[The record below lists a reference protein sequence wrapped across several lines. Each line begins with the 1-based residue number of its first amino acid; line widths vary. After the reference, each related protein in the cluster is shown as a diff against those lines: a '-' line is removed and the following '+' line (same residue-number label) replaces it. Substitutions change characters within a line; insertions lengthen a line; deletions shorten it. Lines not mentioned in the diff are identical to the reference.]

1 MQTTLDQSSATLRR
15 SKLEALRVRPMLHE
29 LAKPVALLLCMI
41 SLCAVFYTAFL
52 ILASDLDQRIWD
64 SLVLLS
70 LSAGIC
76 FSGGMIFR
84 EAAQNGAARLL
95 RTLPVQIFCWASFL
109 LLTLFA
115 ASWYLETHCIFYKD
129 VRRF

>member
-1 MQTTLDQSSATLRR
+1 MIQ
-15 SKLEALRVRPMLHE
+15 E

-52 ILASDLDQRIWD
+52 VPAGDLERRIWD

-76 FSGGMIFR
+76 LSGGMIFR
-84 EAAQNGAARLL
+84 EPARNGTEPLL
-95 RTLPVQIFCWASFL
+95 RTLPVQVFCWSLCVMLA
-109 LLTLFA
+109 LFA

>member
-1 MQTTLDQSSATLRR
+1 MIQ
-15 SKLEALRVRPMLHE
+15 E

-52 ILASDLDQRIWD
+52 VPASDLEQRIWD

-76 FSGGMIFR
+76 VSGGMIFR
-84 EAAQNGAARLL
+84 EPARNGAEPLL
-95 RTLPVQIFCWASFL
+95 RTLPVQVFCWASFL
-109 LLTLFA
+109 LLALFA
-115 ASWYLETHCIFYKD
+115 ACLLYTSRC
-129 VRRF
+129 V

>member
-1 MQTTLDQSSATLRR
+1 MP
-15 SKLEALRVRPMLHE
+15 RVRLPTMIQE

-52 ILASDLDQRIWD
+52 VPAGDLEQRTWD
-64 SLVLLS
+64 TLVLLS

-76 FSGGMIFR
+76 LSGGMIFR
-84 EAAQNGAARLL
+84 EPARDGAEPLL
-95 RTLPVQIFCWASFL
+95 RTLPVQVFCWASCL

-129 VRRF
+129 VRRL

>member
-1 MQTTLDQSSATLRR
+1 MI
-15 SKLEALRVRPMLHE
+15 HE

-52 ILASDLDQRIWD
+52 VPAGDLEQRIWD

-76 FSGGMIFR
+76 LSSGMIFR
-84 EAAQNGAARLL
+84 EPARNGAEPLL
-95 RTLPVQIFCWASFL
+95 RTLPVQVFCWAL
-109 LLTLFA
+109 GLMVALFA